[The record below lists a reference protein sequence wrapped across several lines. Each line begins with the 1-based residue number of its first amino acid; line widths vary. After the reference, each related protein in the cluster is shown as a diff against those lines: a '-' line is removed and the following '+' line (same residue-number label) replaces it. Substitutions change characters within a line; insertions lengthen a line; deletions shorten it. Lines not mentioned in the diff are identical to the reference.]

1 MPGGGEPIDIS
12 GQFPEPTPGDE
23 SADTGTAANGDGATS
38 VAADGEAEEVDP
50 YAADDAELPR
60 HVVVRIG
67 GVTLQRLASS
77 FAVNILGL
85 LLVFVDRLSFM
96 GIFLHNEGNFHHGQ
110 RRCRQRSESSC
121 ESSGRNTCFVFY

>member
-1 MPGGGEPIDIS
+1 MPGGGPPIDIS
-12 GQFPEPTPGDE
+12 GQFPEPAPGDE
-23 SADTGTAANGDGATS
+23 SAETGTAANPVLVADGDGATS
-38 VAADGEAEEVDP
+38 VAADGGEEGDDP

-85 LLVFVDRLSFM
+85 LLAYVDRLSFM
-96 GIFLHNEGNFHHGQ
+96 GIFTQ
-110 RRCRQRSESSC
+110 
-121 ESSGRNTCFVFY
+121 